1 MSLIVNGIDIT
12 AIEANGVPITE
23 AFMNGISVY
32 TSVQESNIFYV
43 GSSEVVNNTT
53 TPKTISPHDSTATG
67 DLILAIFSSLDT
79 DGTIVLNLSSGFT
92 TVSNGWSGTS
102 TDIRHYF
109 QYKVRESGDTSY
121 TFSNSSGAQSSVALL
136 TFRGQKASPIGNIVL
151 SNEPSNTVTQIQG
164 TIDQTIHNSL
174 VVGVP
179 ITKYSNVT
187 WTASSEVDTSSYIT
201 INYSWRVF
209 YSSTFGTKTYIVSNK
224 ASSTLVLVEVM

>member
-1 MSLIVNGIDIT
+1 
-12 AIEANGVPITE
+12 
-23 AFMNGISVY
+23 
-32 TSVQESNIFYV
+32 
-43 GSSEVVNNTT
+43 
-53 TPKTISPHDSTATG
+53 
-67 DLILAIFSSLDT
+67 
-79 DGTIVLNLSSGFT
+79 
-92 TVSNGWSGTS
+92 
-102 TDIRHYF
+102 
-109 QYKVRESGDTSY
+109 
-121 TFSNSSGAQSSVALL
+121 VALL